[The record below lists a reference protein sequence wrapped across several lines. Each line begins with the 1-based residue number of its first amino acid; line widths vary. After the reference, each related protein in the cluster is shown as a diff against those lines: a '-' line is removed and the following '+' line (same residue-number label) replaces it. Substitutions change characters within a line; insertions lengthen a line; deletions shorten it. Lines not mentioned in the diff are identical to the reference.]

1 MILKN
6 NEMGSALLHDFV
18 PLKAAQMLWIHWIAM
33 KYANAWSIFAF
44 VSRPFGLWVVSIA
57 NVGYPLLLPLPNSQ
71 VYQVCVC
78 VCKCCTKCKQ
88 NTSLQLLPATS
99 N

>member
-78 VCKCCTKCKQ
+78 VCVCANVVQ
-88 NTSLQLLPATS
+88 NV
-99 N
+99 NKI